1 MAQGP
6 SPSSR
11 GQGGR
16 GQGGRAASRA
26 RRTPAGRPGERGW
39 RTRSAAAV
47 AAAPRP
53 RLTSRAA
60 VLVLVLAVLAVSYAS
75 SLRAYLEQR
84 DHLASLRQQITDSE
98 AEIDELRR
106 EKQRWRDDA
115 YVVSQA
121 RARFAFGFPGEVGFR
136 VLDEDGKP
144 LDQDVTLSDP
154 KALQDDE
161 PEWWETTL
169 DSIETAGSPPPEDS
183 GPAEKITVP
192 PQGDTAKQ
200 GQ

>member
-1 MAQGP
+1 MAQGRAQGRG
-6 SPSSR
+6 SR
-11 GQGGR
+11 G
-16 GQGGRAASRA
+16 S
-26 RRTPAGRPGERGW
+26 RTPGRRPGDRGW
-39 RTRSAAAV
+39 RGRSAAAD
-47 AAAPRP
+47 AAPRP

-84 DHLASLRQQITDSE
+84 DHLSSLRDKISASE
-98 AEIDELRR
+98 AEIEELRR

-115 YVVSQA
+115 YIASQA
-121 RARFAFGFPGEVGFR
+121 RARFAFGFPGEVGYR

-154 KALQDDE
+154 KDLVDDD

-169 DSIETAGSPPPEDS
+169 DSLETAGNPPPEDA
-183 GPAEKITVP
+183 GPAEKLTVP
-192 PQGDTAKQ
+192 PKDRGTQDGTSPDQ
-200 GQ
+200 